1 MAQSFSQCNLGVDK
15 LQVKAFGH
23 CLAGHFAFVDIEA
36 GEKPASYLAMRVQ
49 SLKTLVRQSKAIGQG
64 SVIQRSSA
72 GLRHGARHVRDTIV
86 DDAIDD
92 ISRLGVCGRL

>member
-64 SVIQRSSA
+64 SVIQRSEE
-72 GLRHGARHVRDTIV
+72 
-86 DDAIDD
+86 
-92 ISRLGVCGRL
+92 VCGTAPGMLVTAKWMMPSTT